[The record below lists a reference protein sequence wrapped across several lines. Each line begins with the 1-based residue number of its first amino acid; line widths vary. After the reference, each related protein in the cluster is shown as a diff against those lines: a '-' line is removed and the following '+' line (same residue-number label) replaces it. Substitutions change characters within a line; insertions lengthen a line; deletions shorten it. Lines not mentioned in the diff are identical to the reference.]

1 MKYLS
6 LFSGVGGGDLGL
18 QHLVRLECVG
28 YVEWDKYCCRV
39 LEQRIKDGFL
49 ADAPVFCGDI
59 REWIKRGYAEAYS
72 GLVDVV
78 AGGFPCQP
86 FSVAGKQK
94 AGSDDRNMWPATIE
108 SIRII
113 RPQLVFFENVPG
125 LLSSGYATTVA
136 SDLHGAGYQV
146 LPPLVLGAIDV
157 GAPHKRDRV
166 WFAAHSSIEGVRRL
180 PIQQRGQDEASIDA
194 QWLGEDVADA
204 SSSRFCGQDSIQS
217 SHDGQW
223 NNSPQKQG
231 GETKQGVIK
240 SGCEMGNANSK
251 RLGITQ
257 EKREHARSVKTIA
270 GASWWAVEPNVG
282 RVVDGVAHRMDRLKA
297 IGNGQVPAVVREA
310 WRILI
315 GGV

>member
-1 MKYLS
+1 MDRS
-6 LFSGVGGGDLGL
+6 EPDG
-18 QHLVRLECVG
+18 QHPIG
-28 YVEWDKYCCRV
+28 
-39 LEQRIKDGFL
+39 QL
-49 ADAPVFCGDI
+49 ADTDVFG
-59 REWIKRGYAEAYS
+59 R
-72 GLVDVV
+72 
-78 AGGFPCQP
+78 
-86 FSVAGKQK
+86 
-94 AGSDDRNMWPATIE
+94 
-108 SIRII
+108 
-113 RPQLVFFENVPG
+113 
-125 LLSSGYATTVA
+125 
-136 SDLHGAGYQV
+136 LHGQ
-146 LPPLVLGAIDV
+146 PEV
-157 GAPHKRDRV
+157 GSTER
-166 WFAAHSSIEGVRRL
+166 GVNA
-180 PIQQRGQDEASIDA
+180 QRGPEPS
-194 QWLGEDVADA
+194 GEDVADA

-282 RVVDGVAHRMDRLKA
+282 RVVDGVAHRVDRLKA